1 MTKEKTVQS
10 EISGYISMLLRKH
23 FGKGPTSVYVTINR
37 PFITIHLHGFLAPM
51 ERILVKR
58 GEVKR
63 VLETRDLMML
73 DLKTGIIQ
81 GLKEVA
87 DLELNELYADWNLE
101 KETGLIIGIMDEE
114 TEEDGKWT
122 DDASEEAFRKRI
134 EEASW
139 KTEKVPGY
147 TEAYWLS
154 DRTVLV
160 RRSGVLVEIEKELIK
175 NGYVEE
181 LKLTKR
187 PLEHK
192 MLVEA
197 GLEAVLKRTI
207 TETFLDWNFEE
218 DKSYTVFLLEQK
230 EKDAQDGLT

>member
-1 MTKEKTVQS
+1 MTKEKTVQA
-10 EISGYISMLLRKH
+10 EVSGYISTLLRKH
-23 FGKGPTSVYVTINR
+23 FGKGPTSVYVTLNH
-37 PFITIHLHGFLAPM
+37 PFITIHLRGFLAPM
-51 ERILVKR
+51 ERILVKQ
-58 GEVKR
+58 GELKR

-73 DLKTGIIQ
+73 DLKAEIIQ

-87 DLELNELYADWNLE
+87 ELEVNELYADWNLE
-101 KETGLIIGIMDEE
+101 RETGLIIGIMDKEN
-114 TEEDGKWT
+114 EEDGKWT

-147 TEAYWLS
+147 TQSYWLS
-154 DRTVLV
+154 DRAILV

-187 PLEHK
+187 PLEHR

-197 GLEAVLKRTI
+197 GLETVLKRAI
-207 TETFLDWNFEE
+207 NETFLDWNFEK
-218 DKSYTVFLLEQK
+218 DKSYTVFLLEPK
-230 EKDAQDGLT
+230 EKEK